1 MQPELSRLAEMYMG
15 DQKKRDDVIIAKAD
29 GSTYYSIS
37 SRYGISSYPT
47 IVLFKKGQ
55 VFPERY
61 HEARNADSFS
71 EFIERVAGPEEK
83 AAATPQ
89 KVSGGAN
96 REANS
101 PVITGDNADDVIR
114 KLDYLIEHVNGKT
127 NTNDKTDVANTLREL
142 SDKIDKKLKVS
153 TEDINF
159 SHGISF
165 LLLGVFLGVGISFT
179 VINYRKLGKVKRL
192 AD

>member
-1 MQPELSRLAEMYMG
+1 MLPELNRLAEMYMG
-15 DQKKRDDVIIAKAD
+15 DQKKRDDIIIAKAD

-83 AAATPQ
+83 SFSKEEFTPPSTKNIISKEEFTPPSTKNIISKEELIPSEENTQ
-89 KVSGGAN
+89 DG
-96 REANS
+96 NS
-101 PVITGDNADDVIR
+101 
-114 KLDYLIEHVNGKT
+114 
-127 NTNDKTDVANTLREL
+127 EL
-142 SDKIDKKLKVS
+142 SFLFRVAIWLLELLK
-153 TEDINF
+153 N
-159 SHGISF
+159 
-165 LLLGVFLGVGISFT
+165 
-179 VINYRKLGKVKRL
+179 
-192 AD
+192 